1 MGTISGLRSIVNTRP
16 CAYIFYTSSFWHRCW
31 GLVTEFLISLILLNQ
46 TVCVLRF
53 FFCNLFFFILVALD
67 LHNFSLVHTNQV
79 LMIAD
84 PTQTLMDYLIPTLGE
99 SNTIRLSYLL
109 KGVIFDFK
117 HGFLHML
124 ENNLFNGIAP

>member
-1 MGTISGLRSIVNTRP
+1 
-16 CAYIFYTSSFWHRCW
+16 
-31 GLVTEFLISLILLNQ
+31 
-46 TVCVLRF
+46 
-53 FFCNLFFFILVALD
+53 
-67 LHNFSLVHTNQV
+67 
-79 LMIAD
+79 MIAD